1 MHARNRRDPK
11 MIRYAAHQIW
21 RDPVAHNHH
30 RVPRPGAQDT
40 HRAQRRAAINAAEML
55 YGVARLPEGRRK
67 AQLDAAVK
75 ALVREA
81 FQGRVAAF
89 DASGA
94 GHYAAVAS
102 ERDRRG
108 HPIAAADAQIAA
120 ICRARGAA
128 LATRNT
134 KDFEGTRITL
144 INPWHEQ

>member
-1 MHARNRRDPK
+1 MIILDTNVLSELARESPESTVVAWVDSQP
-11 MIRYAAHQIW
+11 AAEL
-21 RDPVAHNHH
+21 A
-30 RVPRPGAQDT
+30 T
-40 HRAQRRAAINAAEML
+40 TAINAAEML

-67 AQLDAAVK
+67 AQLDAAVN
-75 ALVREA
+75 AMVRED
-81 FQGRVAAF
+81 FHGRVAAF
-89 DASGA
+89 DSSAA

-102 ERDRRG
+102 ERERRG

-134 KDFEGTRITL
+134 KDFEGTGITL